1 MAWLSKP
8 KRASIQILFKA
19 YLPMF
24 DVLAS
29 GKEEVLMFGCV
40 GLRDDEFHVSTWLGW
55 EMPW

>member
-40 GLRDDEFHVSTWLGW
+40 GLRDDEFHVST
-55 EMPW
+55 